1 MATKITQPGTFG
13 SFTGKRYGS
22 FAGKEVVAV
31 PDFMHGTLK
40 SEPHLQGAVAV
51 FPHLKGTVAV
61 FPHLNGQ
68 VRVNP

>member
-22 FAGKEVVAV
+22 FAGKDVVPV

-40 SEPHLQGAVAV
+40 SEPHLQG
-51 FPHLKGTVAV
+51 KVAV

-68 VRVNP
+68 IRVNP